1 MVTMSSGRRST
12 LGTFGV
18 EIEDPDPEMVECPN
32 CGQPIPENQRAAHYR
47 DDCPEVDTEV
57 RF

>member
-1 MVTMSSGRRST
+1 MSSGRRST
-12 LGTFGV
+12 LDTFGV
-18 EIEDPDPEMVECPN
+18 EIDETDPELVECPN

-57 RF
+57 RY